1 MGIIKRF
8 IMDNNME
15 DIDKLIKETL
25 TQEEAKFYD
34 TLEEQNVLG
43 MIFGLFKGKNKWLL
57 ILMNIMTVIF
67 FGFFIYCLVQFFKV
81 EATKDLLKWG
91 LGSIVFMLGVS
102 MLKIFAWMQ
111 MDKNALLR
119 ELKRLELQVSSLAG
133 KIT

>member
-1 MGIIKRF
+1 MK
-8 IMDNNME
+8 NNKE
-15 DIDKLIKETL
+15 DIDKLIKDTL

-34 TLEEQNVLG
+34 TLEEQSVLG

-57 ILMNIMTVIF
+57 ILMNMMTVVF
-67 FGFFIYCLVQFFKV
+67 FGFFIYCVVQFFSV
-81 EATKDLLKWG
+81 DTTKELLKWG
-91 LGSIVFMLGVS
+91 LGSIVFMIGVS

-133 KIT
+133 KIST